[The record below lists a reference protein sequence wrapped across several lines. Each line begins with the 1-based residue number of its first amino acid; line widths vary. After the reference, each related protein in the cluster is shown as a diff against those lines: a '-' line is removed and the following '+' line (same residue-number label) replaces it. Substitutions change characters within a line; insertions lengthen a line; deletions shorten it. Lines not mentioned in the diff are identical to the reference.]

1 MNKVEEI
8 LDAIGS
14 LTVLE
19 AAELKKAME
28 DKFGVSAAAPVAM
41 AAAAQGAGAAE
52 AEEEKFEFDVV
63 LSSIGDKK
71 IQVIKAL
78 REVTSLGLKEAK
90 ELVDGAPS
98 TVKEAASKEEAEQI
112 KAKLEEQGATV
123 ELK

>member
-1 MNKVEEI
+1 MSKVEEI

-28 DKFGVSAAAPVAM
+28 EKFGVSAAAPVAV
-41 AAAAQGAGAAE
+41 ASVAPGAPGSEVA
-52 AEEEKFEFDVV
+52 EEKFEFDVV
-63 LSSIGDKK
+63 LTSVGDKK

-112 KAKLEEQGATV
+112 KGKLEEQGATV

>member
-1 MNKVEEI
+1 MTKVEQI

-28 DKFGVSAAAPVAM
+28 EKFGVSAAAPVAV
-41 AAAAQGAGAAE
+41 AAAMTGAGVEAAE
-52 AEEEKFEFDVV
+52 EKYEFDVV
-63 LSSIGDKK
+63 LTSVGDKK

-90 ELVDGAPS
+90 EVVDGAPS
-98 TVKEAASKEEAEQI
+98 TIREGASKQEAEQI
-112 KAKLEEQGATV
+112 KAKLEEQGASV

>member
-1 MNKVEEI
+1 MTKVEEI

-28 DKFGVSAAAPVAM
+28 EKFGVTAAAPVAM
-41 AAAAQGAGAAE
+41 AAAMTGAGVE
-52 AEEEKFEFDVV
+52 VAEEQFEFDVV
-63 LSSIGDKK
+63 LTSVGDKK

-90 ELVDGAPS
+90 EVVDGAPS
-98 TVKEAASKEEAEQI
+98 TIREGAGKDEAEQI